1 MQIQA
6 KDLNRNFFKID
17 TWMAN
22 KHSDKCSASYVVKEM
37 LIKVRYN
44 ILLKYYKQKITD
56 VGEDFE
62 ELEPSYM
69 VDGNWKCCRH
79 FGKIV

>member
-1 MQIQA
+1 
-6 KDLNRNFFKID
+6 
-17 TWMAN
+17 MAN

-69 VDGNWKCCRH
+69 VDGN
-79 FGKIV
+79 